1 MAVATSASFI
11 FLAEKETQRYIP
23 GVTMVKQE
31 TAAVDLKQKGEVIL
45 GPRDSV
51 NINCKKES

>member
-11 FLAEKETQRYIP
+11 FLEKETQRCIP
-23 GVTMVKQE
+23 DVTMVRQE

-45 GPRDSV
+45 GPRDLV

>member
-1 MAVATSASFI
+1 MVAAASASLI
-11 FLAEKETQRYIP
+11 FLAEKETQRCIP
-23 GVTMVKQE
+23 GVSMVRQE

-45 GPRDSV
+45 VPRDLV

>member
-11 FLAEKETQRYIP
+11 FLAEKETQLCIP
-23 GVTMVKQE
+23 DVTTVRQE

-45 GPRDSV
+45 GPRDLV

>member
-1 MAVATSASFI
+1 MVVATSASLI
-11 FLAEKETQRYIP
+11 FLTEKETERCIP
-23 GVTMVKQE
+23 GVSMVRQE

-45 GPRDSV
+45 GPRDLV